1 MDYHTF
7 IDHWEEEIHGI
18 DGNMCCNLLWTVI
31 PLSGQVSVKYFI
43 HQYIVASSSR
53 YCQHQ
58 YNIIVASSLM
68 TCIQSYSATI
78 FEISDLEILMY
89 CTLEIIQQKV
99 FH

>member
-7 IDHWEEEIHGI
+7 TDHWEEEIDGI
-18 DGNMCCNLLWTVI
+18 DSNMCCNLLWTVI
-31 PLSGQVSVKYFI
+31 PLSWQVSVEYFMLG
-43 HQYIVASSSR
+43 S

-58 YNIIVASSLM
+58 HIVVSSSLM
-68 TCIQSYSATI
+68 TCIQNYSATI

-89 CTLEIIQQKV
+89 RTLEIIQQKV